1 MQASKEPKDEL
12 TGWFAGRLPDDWF
25 SGPPEITL
33 DSEEIQV
40 IGTVAEPKL
49 EGEASDDAR
58 AAARESRIQQFREE
72 TRGARMRIANEAQRR
87 FGRRVSWGAACGDE
101 RQLFTTLSLPVMT
114 RLRLRERQLLDTLV
128 DAGVARSRSE
138 ALMWCVRLVARNEEA
153 WLNDLRAAFDQVEQ
167 VRAKGPIH

>member
-1 MQASKEPKDEL
+1 MQASKAFKDEL

-25 SGPPEITL
+25 TGPPEIAL
-33 DSEEIQV
+33 DTEEIQV

-49 EGEASDDAR
+49 EGEASDEAR
-58 AAARESRIQQFREE
+58 ATARESRIQQFREE

-101 RQLFTTLSLPVMT
+101 RRLFTTLSLPFMT

-138 ALMWCVRLVARNEEA
+138 ALMWCVRLVAKNEEA
-153 WLNDLRAAFDQVEQ
+153 WLTDLRAAFDEVEQ